1 MGGRELRRVGG
12 GLVVAA
18 LIGVLGACGDD
29 GNPAVSEQVKS
40 EMNARAESRRTEIDL
55 MVREGKLPPIARNLI
70 TADGAMNLDFI
81 DGPKYAEDV
90 VRTGPGGKTGK
101 KLQWD
106 LNQNGRIDRSERT
119 ITEQELYR
127 ATTQ

>member
-1 MGGRELRRVGG
+1 MGGRGLRAVA
-12 GLVVAA
+12 LALIAAA
-18 LIGVLGACGDD
+18 LAVPLGACGEDD
-29 GNPAVSEQVKS
+29 TPAPAEEVK
-40 EMNARAESRRTEIDL
+40 ARIESRRTEIDL
-55 MVREGKLPPIARNLI
+55 MVRNGKLPPIARQLI
-70 TADGAMNLDFI
+70 AADGSMNLDFI

-90 VRTGPGGKTGK
+90 VRTGPDGKTGK